1 MWKGDAMDDKPAI
14 RRRMRMVRD
23 VIADRCVRSVE
34 LWTKVSELLDY
45 RNANSVMAFVGIK
58 GEPDTDALMALV
70 AADGKRLL
78 LPRIEGG
85 ELAVCEG
92 EGPMVASSFG
102 VPEPTGPA
110 LPFEVVDFVIVP
122 GLAFTKA
129 GDRLRYGSGYYDRF
143 LSRVTAPNV
152 GVCFREQLIDEL
164 PMTDHDVRVQ
174 QVVVA

>member
-1 MWKGDAMDDKPAI
+1 MDDKSAI

-23 VIADRCVRSVE
+23 LVTDRLVRSVD
-34 LWTKVSELLDY
+34 LWTKVSELSEY
-45 RNANSVMAFVGIK
+45 RNAMGVMAFVGIK

-70 AADGKRLL
+70 AAGGKRLL
-78 LPRIEGG
+78 LPRIECG
-85 ELAVCEG
+85 EIAVCEG

-110 LPFEVVDFVIVP
+110 LPFDVVDFVIVP

-129 GDRLRYGSGYYDRF
+129 GDRLGYGSGYYDRF
-143 LSRVTAPNV
+143 LSRLEVPNV

-164 PMTDHDVRVQ
+164 PMTEHDVRVQ
-174 QVVVA
+174 QVLVA